1 MRKTIPAGILSF
13 LLIFTFCACSL
24 FEPEHGFWRGG
35 EDNPGTIVC
44 EEAELAPGSLQR
56 LDIPEDASICCGEEE
71 SVLYLTG
78 ERANET
84 QFSGTVLHRYD
95 RSTGESTPVADL
107 PGLIYRY
114 KSEKSACIIGTN
126 LYIIS
131 QEPEIRENS
140 ILRVDLLSGK
150 TEVLYRW
157 QGICGQAEI
166 SSAAAGSR
174 LILFHMDRLSE
185 KEGNYIAEVIDPEDK
200 EAVTLADMRGSGDD
214 GSSILSAAAKDQDI
228 ALCVCEYEDGK
239 KRIFI
244 DSFHA
249 DGQRIKR
256 EQVIGP
262 ELSGKEDSGE
272 ENLPDVTDFGYA
284 AGYYIL
290 DLFYHEKN
298 EKTSGRIRLS
308 WESDDGPETAAELVE
323 AEGEMFSYIPVPG
336 GREDAVICFGDRKE
350 RGNIIFLFDAKQQK
364 CRRVQLPEGHDNCVH
379 GFIGTAEGSLILL
392 DTDPWSGLQG
402 TSYLIPKEELSV

>member
-1 MRKTIPAGILSF
+1 MSF

-35 EDNPGTIVC
+35 EDNPGTVVC
-44 EEAELAPGSLQR
+44 EEAELLPESLQR

-71 SVLYLTG
+71 SILYLTG

-114 KSEKSACIIGTN
+114 KSEESACVIGQN

-131 QEPEIRENS
+131 QETGIRENS
-140 ILRVDLLSGK
+140 ILQVDLLSGE

-157 QGICGQAEI
+157 QGISGQAEI
-166 SSAAAGSR
+166 SSAAGGSR
-174 LILFHMDRLSE
+174 LILFRVDRMSE
-185 KEGNYIAEVIDPEDK
+185 KEWNYIAEVIDAEDG
-200 EAVTLADMRGSGDD
+200 EAVTLADTRGSWND
-214 GSSILSAAAKDQDI
+214 GRSILSAAAKDQDI
-228 ALCVCEYEDGK
+228 ALCICEYKDGK
-239 KRIFI
+239 KSIFI
-244 DSFHA
+244 DSFRA

-262 ELSGKEDSGE
+262 ELSGKEDSEG

-290 DLFYHEKN
+290 DLFYPEKPQN
-298 EKTSGRIRLS
+298 RIRLS
-308 WESDDGPETAAELVE
+308 RESDGGPVTAAELVE
-323 AEGEMFSYIPVPG
+323 AEGEMFSYIHVPG
-336 GREDAVICFGDRKE
+336 GRENTVICFGDRKE
-350 RGNIIFLFDAKQQK
+350 RGNSIFLFDTKEQK
-364 CRRVQLPEGHDNCVH
+364 CRCVQLPEGHEDCVH

-392 DTDPWSGLQG
+392 DTDPWGGLQG
-402 TSYLIPKEELSV
+402 TPYLIPKEELYV